1 MKIERTKNATRN
13 IIFGF
18 ILKIYQLLLPFIF
31 RTVIIQTIGIEYLGL
46 NSLFSSILQVLN
58 LAELGVGSAMI
69 YSMYSPIA
77 NDNADKICSLMKL
90 YRTYYRIIGIV
101 ILVMG
106 LLLVPVLP
114 DLIKSDLPESVNLY
128 VLYFMNLL
136 ATVLSYWLFAY
147 KNSILTAH
155 QRTDISS
162 RVSIVTDTCKY
173 ALQFVSLIY
182 FKNYYYF
189 MMSSLMVQIPTNLTT
204 AYIADRMFP
213 DYKPRGDLD
222 KDEVRVINKRVRD
235 LFTSKIGGTIVSSAD
250 TIVISAYLGLY
261 MLAVYQNYYYIMS
274 AVMAFMTIIY
284 SSITAGV
291 GNGLITKSDKENYK
305 DFRILTFMV
314 FWILCFSVCAFLC
327 LYQPFMELWMGKDK
341 LLPGLVVVLLC
352 IYFLGYEIVM
362 FLSLFKDAGGIWHE
376 DRFRPLISGLVNL
389 TLNICLVRKMG
400 IYGIVLSTIL
410 SVWFISIPWIII
422 NVMTLIYKRN
432 IKDYVAQIVQYI
444 SVIIFAAIISGS
456 ICCNLTFNPQITL
469 LINGVVSIIIPNFIF
484 YCVFRKRME
493 FKATLEIIK
502 RMISRKGSI

>member
-1 MKIERTKNATRN
+1 MR
-13 IIFGF
+13 
-18 ILKIYQLLLPFIF
+18 
-31 RTVIIQTIGIEYLGL
+31 
-46 NSLFSSILQVLN
+46 S
-58 LAELGVGSAMI
+58 
-69 YSMYSPIA
+69 
-77 NDNADKICSLMKL
+77 
-90 YRTYYRIIGIV
+90 
-101 ILVMG
+101 
-106 LLLVPVLP
+106 
-114 DLIKSDLPESVNLY
+114 
-128 VLYFMNLL
+128 
-136 ATVLSYWLFAY
+136 
-147 KNSILTAH
+147 
-155 QRTDISS
+155 
-162 RVSIVTDTCKY
+162 
-173 ALQFVSLIY
+173 
-182 FKNYYYF
+182 
-189 MMSSLMVQIPTNLTT
+189 TT
-204 AYIADRMFP
+204 
-213 DYKPRGDLD
+213 
-222 KDEVRVINKRVRD
+222 
-235 LFTSKIGGTIVSSAD
+235 
-250 TIVISAYLGLY
+250 
-261 MLAVYQNYYYIMS
+261 
-274 AVMAFMTIIY
+274 IY

>member
-173 ALQFVSLIY
+173 TLQFVSLIY

-189 MMSSLMVQIPTNLTT
+189 IMSSLIVQILTNLTT